1 MFFDIC
7 GVREL
12 LANLWSRQAALQC
25 CFNQESID
33 LLIPVYMGSI
43 SEHDQFNPMMLS
55 GIVVQVKCKVKVDT
69 TVEQDVQPLGIA
81 RDLHAPLPYLAFA
94 MELTESQHQSIDKK
108 VNTAAWLPTNV
119 PFSTL
124 VQDWTTAVNAHAS
137 YKVQSNS
144 DKAEANRLR
153 AKAEEK
159 RKLKDGY
166 QRYSIS
172 ARGASDVYGLLAG
185 EKLKGALATLLQ
197 VTMPSPPDH
206 SLELQHM
213 RPLERLGK
221 GSGHTDWMQS
231 FVETPDQMDTSRLT
245 SGVCR
250 SRKIHYHD
258 VHLAQFVS
266 HILAVDEQ
274 RRRLGDFP
282 KW

>member
-1 MFFDIC
+1 VFFDIC

-12 LANLWSRQAALQC
+12 LANLWARQAALQC

-43 SEHDQFNPMMLS
+43 SEHDKFNPTMLS
-55 GIVVQVKCKVKVDT
+55 GIVVQVKYKVKADT
-69 TVEQDVQPLGIA
+69 TVEQDVQPLGVA
-81 RDLHAPLPYLAFA
+81 RDLHAPLPYLAFV
-94 MELTESQHQSIDKK
+94 MELTESQHQSTGKK
-108 VNTAAWLPTNV
+108 VKATAWLPTNV

-124 VQDWTTAVNAHAS
+124 VRDWTSAVDAHRL
-137 YKVQSNS
+137 YKAQPNSN
-144 DKAEANRLR
+144 KVEANKMR
-153 AKAEEK
+153 AKVEEK

-185 EKLKGALATLLQ
+185 EKLKAALATLLQ
-197 VTMPSPPDH
+197 VTMPSPSDH

-231 FVETPDQMDTSRLT
+231 FVETPDQMDTS
-245 SGVCR
+245 
-250 SRKIHYHD
+250 D
-258 VHLAQFVS
+258 
-266 HILAVDEQ
+266 
-274 RRRLGDFP
+274 
-282 KW
+282 